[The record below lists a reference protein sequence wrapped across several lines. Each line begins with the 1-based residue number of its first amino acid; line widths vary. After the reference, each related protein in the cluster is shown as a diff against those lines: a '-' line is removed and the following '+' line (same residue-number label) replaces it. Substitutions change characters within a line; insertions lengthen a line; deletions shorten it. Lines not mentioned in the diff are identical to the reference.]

1 MAVSGSLS
9 IPFAPSRNWC
19 KYVRLLSA
27 ERAGKQCAY
36 SLHCPP
42 TIKSRASGSFFA
54 LLPHPQSPDLP
65 IADHSCPMLSCPSP
79 SMTATTRRPWT
90 LCPWD
95 SAGAQV
101 SGRGRGWERREGG
114 LRKKGWGKWVCLP
127 QSLPKTPTSQPPTA
141 SRPPGSPFPEPC
153 SCLGHFHFYLLRVV
167 SGSRQVGNALL
178 MTPAPRGDHSGKS
191 CNVLSATLIREAH
204 QELLRRD
211 SLPPGPCPAY

>member
-19 KYVRLLSA
+19 KYIRLLSA

-42 TIKSRASGSFFA
+42 TIKSRVSGSFFA

-127 QSLPKTPTSQPPTA
+127 QSLPKPPPP
-141 SRPPGSPFPEPC
+141 SPPRPQGHRVAHFP
-153 SCLGHFHFYLLRVV
+153 SLAAVSAIFIFIYLGWSAGH
-167 SGSRQVGNALL
+167 
-178 MTPAPRGDHSGKS
+178 GKWEMH
-191 CNVLSATLIREAH
+191 C
-204 QELLRRD
+204 
-211 SLPPGPCPAY
+211 